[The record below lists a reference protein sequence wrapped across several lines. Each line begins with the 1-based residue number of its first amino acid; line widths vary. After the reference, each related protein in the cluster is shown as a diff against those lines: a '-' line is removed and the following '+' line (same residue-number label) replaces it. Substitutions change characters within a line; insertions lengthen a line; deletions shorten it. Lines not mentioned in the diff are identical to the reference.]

1 MNSINYPNYTI
12 NVDNISAIGDTL
24 YLGTLDT
31 TIQLGNS
38 GSILDLYG
46 ILKINGSSGT
56 TGQVLSVD
64 ETGPSWTSATTS
76 SLSQVMSVGNTTGT
90 ILDMNY
96 NDIIRVHGIS
106 GSNIY
111 LTTNSLYVNGSSGT
125 TGQVLSV
132 DETGPSWTSVSSLIG
147 PSGVTGS
154 TSIDGGTLELGD
166 TKIIYGNT
174 IPTVGTKI
182 GTIYFNHTFTST
194 TSYSLSLTMLDP
206 SVTDNFI
213 NITQKGTTSANYHM
227 QKIAANDHQINWIAI
242 GH

>member
-64 ETGPSWTSATTS
+64 ETGPSWTS
-76 SLSQVMSVGNTTGT
+76 
-90 ILDMNY
+90 
-96 NDIIRVHGIS
+96 
-106 GSNIY
+106 
-111 LTTNSLYVNGSSGT
+111 
-125 TGQVLSV
+125 
-132 DETGPSWTSVSSLIG
+132 VSSLIG

-174 IPTVGTKI
+174 IPAVGTKI